1 VKGSSGL
8 CSSAWCLAQLAC
20 VFHRQV
26 REGFLD
32 PEAAERQRSLF
43 LADLDD
49 GIWELFP
56 LTDSVLRKVG
66 DLTRSLPT
74 SCFLRAGDAVH
85 LVTALENGFSEIWT
99 NDRHLKAAAVHAG
112 ITSLSVV
119 TAQ

>member
-1 VKGSSGL
+1 
-8 CSSAWCLAQLAC
+8 LAELAC

-56 LTDSVLRKVG
+56 VTDSLLRKVG

-85 LVTALENGFSEIWT
+85 LVTALEHGFSEIWT

-112 ITSLSVV
+112 ITRRSVL
-119 TAQ
+119 TQQ

>member
-1 VKGSSGL
+1 
-8 CSSAWCLAQLAC
+8 

-26 REGFLD
+26 REGVLD
-32 PEAAERQRSLF
+32 AETAERQRSLF

-56 LTDSVLRKVG
+56 LTDRLLRKVG
-66 DLTRSLPT
+66 DLTRNLPA

-85 LVTALENGFSEIWT
+85 LATALENGFAEIWT

-112 ITSLSVV
+112 LLSRSVL
-119 TAQ
+119 TE

>member
-1 VKGSSGL
+1 
-8 CSSAWCLAQLAC
+8 LAELAC

-56 LTDSVLRKVG
+56 LTDRLLRKVG

-85 LVTALENGFSEIWT
+85 LVTALEHGFSEIWT
-99 NDRHLKAAAVHAG
+99 NDRRLKAAAVHAG
-112 ITSLSVV
+112 ITSRSVL
-119 TAQ
+119 TQQ